1 MSSPY
6 HDRPVPHDLEALVP
20 GDMTEE
26 ERKRRWFAYMDAREK
41 AVKEFEEARSE
52 IRRSAVKHEWDEPS
66 YNTTLGELQ
75 VSFHEAEIKDKEI
88 LKPPLAA
95 PTGSPGSFRIERT
108 TTDKVLDDLERTWHR
123 IESDMSTR
131 MQEALGILKHV
142 MGYYYEEPCVVVW
155 DNSSLVGVAVY
166 GTSYDVNIGIRD
178 THIKELA
185 SFTHKPGV
193 GRLLVE
199 EVIRI
204 GREESSDIVSVSYGP
219 GARGFYESLGFV
231 KGVYYPEEATL
242 MMKELKSGN

>member
-1 MSSPY
+1 MSSSY
-6 HDRPVPHDLEALVP
+6 HDRPVPHDLEVLVP

-52 IRRSAVKHEWDEPS
+52 IRRNAVTHDWDGSA
-66 YNTTLGELQ
+66 YNAVMGELNI
-75 VSFHEAEIKDKEI
+75 SFHEAEIKDKEI
-88 LKPPLAA
+88 LKTPSVA
-95 PTGSPGSFRIERT
+95 PTGSPSSFRIERT

-131 MQEALGILKHV
+131 MQSALGILKHV

-166 GTSYDVNIGIRD
+166 GTSYDVNMGIRD

-185 SFTHKPGV
+185 SFTYTPGV

-199 EVIRI
+199 EMIRI
-204 GREESSDIVSVSYGP
+204 GREEGSDIVSASYGP
-219 GARGFYESLGFV
+219 GARGFYEGLGFV
-231 KGVYYPEEATL
+231 KDVYYPEVPTL